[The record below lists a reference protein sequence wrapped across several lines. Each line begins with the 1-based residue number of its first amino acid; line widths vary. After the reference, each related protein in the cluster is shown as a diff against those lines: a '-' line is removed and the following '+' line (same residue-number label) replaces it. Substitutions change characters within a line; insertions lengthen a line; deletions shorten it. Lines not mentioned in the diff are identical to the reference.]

1 MSTRRKANVLD
12 VERILTELEAA
23 HNKDRVAFLC
33 ILAHSLTVDIRAA
46 LLDRPV
52 SDVDAEKAFRVNE
65 WLHQLTSCVN
75 PTKPRRPA
83 GDVEL
88 VRAIVE
94 SAELWGLQ
102 AAAQRGIST
111 AAGNTIARKQNILG
125 VV

>member
-1 MSTRRKANVLD
+1 MSKQREANALNVKR
-12 VERILTELEAA
+12 VLTELEAA
-23 HNKDRVAFLC
+23 ENDTRVAFLC

-52 SDVDAEKAFRVNE
+52 SDADADRAFRVNE

-75 PTKPRRPA
+75 PAKPRNPA
-83 GDVEL
+83 GDAEL

-102 AAAQRGIST
+102 AAVQRGIST
-111 AAGNTIARKQNILG
+111 AAGTTIAQEQNILG
-125 VV
+125 AV